1 MKISIAKKILKSEEK
16 FNTTPRS
23 LAAWMNL
30 AFPDM
35 TATGPTWRRRL
46 DEARVQIDDF
56 NNQLL
61 EEVNQGGK
69 VYLTHTS
76 LKDSYILRMCVGQT
90 NTEEQQVWR
99 AWDLLKQTAEQ
110 MSQS

>member
-16 FNTTPRS
+16 FNATPRS

-46 DEARVQIDDF
+46 DDARALLDDY
-56 NNQLL
+56 NKQLEL
-61 EEVNQGGK
+61 DIQERLDQG
-69 VYLTHTS
+69 VELVPAS
-76 LKDSYILRMCVGQT
+76 VPDMPD
-90 NTEEQQVWR
+90 EPDD
-99 AWDLLKQTAEQ
+99 WDEDGPRN
-110 MSQS
+110 